1 MLAADEKAHER
12 GIDVYNELADSLAAP
27 QGVTR
32 DPVTLDR

>member
-1 MLAADEKAHER
+1 
-12 GIDVYNELADSLAAP
+12 VYNELADSLAAA